1 MSNYKNSCSK
11 SKTFMKKKYIKA
23 DEKYNKKQYYYED
36 PYCEYKYQED
46 KYCDKS
52 YDDDYCYKD
61 KYQEDKYCDK
71 PYDED
76 HCCKYKY
83 PEDKCCDDKH
93 HDNHWNDDKECEKS
107 DSFSSDCCTESIR
120 QALEIIRE
128 AVRSLGN
135 SSTLDVVI
143 YTTDGS
149 YETITFTSR
158 GRLVKITDDA
168 IIYNCVAIS
177 LNSISKIEILTS
189 SLSESFRNRLLNRL
203 NNLSESCENPYLA
216 YDLDD
221 ESHCPKCKKEKCNCK
236 CENTLGDYVIN
247 NVDELSGVG
256 RIGGGRPV
264 FGISEVNTTLVV
276 SDVEPILD
284 TTPVLQS
291 VDLDTSFTNVISDLS
306 TISTS
311 VVNSIS
317 TNNQQVVREIQ
328 QTPARAVT
336 ASSVDTVGVVGSV
349 APFTTI
355 VVQNITPNNNTISI
369 VNSYSTTQVVK
380 NITKSSAVA
389 TNIVDFDTTPL
400 VNEITTSEVQV
411 VQSINEFSA
420 NVINSV
426 TATTSPAV
434 SRVSYDTKRVVNSI
448 TPVTDTIITTSDP
461 SFADAITDIDTTTVS
476 VYQDI
481 SRSTNDAVTEVGYT
495 TRNVVNDITTSSM
508 EMIDSLAVFPGEAV
522 GDIDFT
528 SIPLVND
535 VDSTTTLVVS
545 GVTFDATDVL
555 LHSENHF
562 AVNNVLNSIDAD
574 TNIQIPRSASVGN
587 CLGEG
592 PLEVVADNVPV
603 SIVNFT
609 TNLTNRLNDMIKDI
623 NNILKKCCCDHKDD
637 HDCYDKCDCKKDIC
651 DKYNCYDYEERYRD
665 RCKDKKHRCP
675 SIPYFKVSDL
685 LEEVYIDLN
694 ADVTINGEPVVS
706 SCVDIS
712 VFDDST
718 ANYLHNVDETYL
730 ADGVLAGFSEDEH
743 GNVLG
748 DLNVSFVTAVDSV
761 TYTTENAVNS
771 ITFANTNVVN
781 DVDFSTSVVNQFVG
795 FTTTQVV
802 RDITPRTSTFVNSVS
817 LVRPVEVVS
826 SITTFADEFVSNFDT
841 DETNVV
847 TGVNF
852 GTTLVVSSVNSS
864 TAAYVNGV
872 STTSQAVLRDI
883 TTTPVTVAQDVFY
896 DTEDGVTELQ
906 TRNQTFLTDVTTSNV
921 SVVSNLSLGSAD
933 VVNNIEISRR
943 EVVYD
948 VNPRSTTVTR
958 LNNAS
963 LATVAA
969 NLVPVTQTITTINTI
984 SNGSVA
990 SVSTISTVDV
1000 ISAVEFDDEDTIDA
1014 VTNVE
1019 LDIDTVTVVQS
1030 LDGEDINVLGGNTR
1044 EAIEPVSASAG
1055 NGLLIVEEPDG
1066 DISIYS
1072 LCKVQSVEIDSDE
1085 CE

>member
-1 MSNYKNSCSK
+1 MGNYKSTKKHYIEYDKKCNK
-11 SKTFMKKKYIKA
+11 SFSY
-23 DEKYNKKQYYYED
+23 DENYYKERYD
-36 PYCEYKYQED
+36 D
-46 KYCDKS
+46 KYCGNK
-52 YDDDYCYKD
+52 YKDDYCYEDKYTKDIYCDDYYCKD
-61 KYQEDKYCDK
+61 KYPDDKCCDK
-71 PYDED
+71 KD
-76 HCCKYKY
+76 HCCKDEY
-83 PEDKCCDDKH
+83 PNDKDC
-93 HDNHWNDDKECEKS
+93 NDDKKYKKS
-107 DSFSSDCCTESIR
+107 NSFPSDCCTETIR

-149 YETITFTSR
+149 SETITFTSR
-158 GRLVKITDDA
+158 GRSVKITDDA
-168 IIYNCVAIS
+168 IIYNCVAIA

-189 SLSESFRNRLLNRL
+189 SLSENFRNRLLNRL
-203 NNLSESCENPYLA
+203 NRLSESCENPYLA

-221 ESHCPKCKKEKCNCK
+221 ESYCPRCKKEKCNCK

-256 RIGGGRPV
+256 RIGGGRPI

-276 SDVEPILD
+276 SDVEAILT

-291 VDLDTSFTNVISDLS
+291 ADLDTSFTNVISDLS

-328 QTPARAVT
+328 QTPARAIT
-336 ASSVDTVGVVGSV
+336 ASSVDSVVVVGSV
-349 APFTTI
+349 APFTTL
-355 VVQNITPNNNTISI
+355 VVQNINPNNNSISV

-481 SRSTNDAVTEVGYT
+481 SRSTNEAVTEVGYT

-651 DKYNCYDYEERYRD
+651 DKYNCYDDEERYRD

-781 DVDFSTSVVNQFVG
+781 DVDFSTLVVNQFVG

-802 RDITPRTSTFVNSVS
+802 RDITPRTSNFVNSVS

-1044 EAIEPVSASAG
+1044 EAIAPVSASAG